1 MIRELRLEELPKL
14 APLAASFYASSEF
27 LVDFNLDYFVELW
40 TRVLSVDAGVIL
52 VEENANGI
60 QGTLGGF
67 IHRDLYGERT
77 IVEELFWY
85 VLPGVRGGGV
95 RLYRAFERWAR
106 ARGAHEIQMVHLLDS
121 MPEKVSG
128 FYRRDG
134 FKPVETRYKKAL
146 V

>member
-1 MIRELRLEELPKL
+1 VIRELRVEELSQL
-14 APLAASFYASSEF
+14 APLAASFYAASEF
-27 LVDFNLDYFVELW
+27 LVDFNLEYFVELW
-40 TRVLSVDAGVIL
+40 TRVLTQEMGVIL

-85 VLPGVRGGGV
+85 VLPGARGGGV

-106 ARGAHEIQMVHLLDS
+106 AHGAHEIQMVHLLDS
-121 MPEKVSG
+121 MPEKVGG
-128 FYRRDG
+128 FYLRDG